1 MRRISTSI
9 VAAALLAGCAGN
21 GSSIGTTSLVP
32 IDPAAAVGTWA
43 LTDDRNVTFNV
54 ILREDGSAVSTW
66 SRGSDGAHGERGGW
80 SVKDGALHVRWT
92 DGWLDTV
99 RVGRFGFEKLSFG
112 PAEREGDNPSSF
124 GQAVK
129 ITDDAARWIG
139 VWRTCSVSASS
150 KGEELYVCLSSDGN
164 AVKSLDAINTG
175 CWEQQATGVV
185 IYWSDG
191 WFTSL
196 SRGDDTVQGQSWAPG
211 ADHKGDPT
219 GAETWTEVVE

>member
-1 MRRISTSI
+1 MRSF
-9 VAAALLAGCAGN
+9 AASVVGVLLLAGCAGN
-21 GSSIGTTSLVP
+21 GSPMGTTSLVP
-32 IDPAAAVGTWA
+32 FDPAAAVGTWA

-80 SVKDGALHVRWT
+80 SVRDGALQVRWT
-92 DGWLDTV
+92 DGWLDTI

-112 PAEREGDNPSSF
+112 PAEREGDNPTSF

-129 ITDDAARWIG
+129 ITDDAAQWIG
-139 VWRTCSVSASS
+139 VWRTCSVGADS
-150 KGEELYVCLSSDGN
+150 KGQELFVCLSSDGN

-175 CWEQQATGVV
+175 SWEQQATGVV

-196 SRGDDTVQGQSWAPG
+196 TRGDSAVQGQSWAPG
-211 ADHKGDPT
+211 ADRKGEPAGT
-219 GAETWTEVVE
+219 ETWTEVTE